1 MLPGAV
7 PEAGRG
13 VTVEEEG
20 RVGQWPRDVRFI
32 REEEEDEEEEEEEEE
47 EEGAFCSRVDAE
59 SANVA
64 RARLC
69 L

>member
-20 RVGQWPRDVRFI
+20 RVCPWPRDVWFI
-32 REEEEDEEEEEEEEE
+32 RDEEEEEE

-59 SANVA
+59 SAGVA

>member
-1 MLPGAV
+1 M
-7 PEAGRG
+7 
-13 VTVEEEG
+13 
-20 RVGQWPRDVRFI
+20 RFT
-32 REEEEDEEEEEEEEE
+32 REEEEDEEEEEEEE

-59 SANVA
+59 SADVA

>member
-13 VTVEEEG
+13 VTVEEED
-20 RVGQWPRDVRFI
+20 VGPWP
-32 REEEEDEEEEEEEEE
+32 REEEEDGEEDEEEEEEEE

-59 SANVA
+59 SADVA

>member
-1 MLPGAV
+1 M
-7 PEAGRG
+7 
-13 VTVEEEG
+13 
-20 RVGQWPRDVRFI
+20 RFT

-59 SANVA
+59 SADVA